1 LLRFARNDSWSFASQ
16 VHNLARSNEQ
26 VTNLVYA
33 LAGVNYAAAMDKQK
47 DSFLIHCLT

>member
-1 LLRFARNDSWSFASQ
+1 MLRLAQNDS
-16 VHNLARSNEQ
+16 VPYLHNLALSNKQ

-33 LAGVNYAAAMDKQK
+33 LAGVNYMAATDKQK